1 MGSKAFAYVPPGG
14 GENFNWSS
22 DDIFVKVS
30 SQDTLGQ
37 YTVIEDNLK
46 ANFSLGLHYHRYH
59 AETFYILEGSV
70 DFFVA
75 GDWIQATKNSC
86 LPIPKGVEH
95 ACTITENCCAARMLM
110 IFQPAGFEKFLSEM
124 AQMDEADFSDHARMN
139 SLNEKYDIIKLG
151 PVPNRIVNHN

>member
-46 ANFSLGLHYHRYH
+46 AISAWVSITIGIMRRLFIFLKGRLIFLLQEIGFRRQKIV
-59 AETFYILEGSV
+59 AYIFPRGWSTHVLLQKTVVRLE
-70 DFFVA
+70 
-75 GDWIQATKNSC
+75 C
-86 LPIPKGVEH
+86 
-95 ACTITENCCAARMLM
+95 
-110 IFQPAGFEKFLSEM
+110 
-124 AQMDEADFSDHARMN
+124 
-139 SLNEKYDIIKLG
+139 
-151 PVPNRIVNHN
+151 